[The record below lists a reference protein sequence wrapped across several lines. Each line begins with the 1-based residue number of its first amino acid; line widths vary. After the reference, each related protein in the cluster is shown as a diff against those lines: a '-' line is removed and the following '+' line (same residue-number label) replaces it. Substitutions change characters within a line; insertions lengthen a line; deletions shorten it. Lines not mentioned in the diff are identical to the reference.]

1 MEVSNRIEIKTM
13 CETEDLLTN
22 EVKTY
27 CLKTHFYF
35 ENITIYSEQKS
46 SLNCEV
52 SVLLQVR
59 GTEVRDMR
67 LRQLKENEESCRQ
80 LRHSSLLQEGQS
92 PPRRVAALLHTG

>member
-1 MEVSNRIEIKTM
+1 MELSNRIEIKTM
-13 CETEDLLTN
+13 CEPEDLLTN

-67 LRQLKENEESCRQ
+67 LRQLKENEVTSTWKL
-80 LRHSSLLQEGQS
+80 LRMSVDILVFSLQS
-92 PPRRVAALLHTG
+92 A